1 MADTVG
7 ENGLHVIEVESQS
20 SDLKGSDVTVHYVRG
35 DMGVM
40 GDTQPGVEEGA
51 TMVFVTDFEDK
62 QIDPGLWR
70 FEFTR
75 DDSGVT
81 RQVGIEGERGNQKTV
96 QVTDAGTI

>member
-20 SDLKGSDVTVHYVRG
+20 SDLKGSDVTVHYVRA
-35 DMGVM
+35 DMRVTGNA
-40 GDTQPGVEEGA
+40 QPGVGKGS

-62 QIDPGLWR
+62 QISPGLWR

-81 RQVGIEGERGNQKTV
+81 RQVSIEGERGNQKTV
-96 QVTDAGTI
+96 QITDAGTI

>member
-20 SDLKGSDVTVHYVRG
+20 SDLKGDDVTVHYVRG
-35 DMGVM
+35 DMRVM
-40 GDTQPGVEEGA
+40 GDTQPGVVEGA

-62 QIDPGLWR
+62 QISPGLWQ

-75 DDSGVT
+75 DDAGVT
-81 RQVGIEGERGNQKTV
+81 RQVGIDGERGNRGTV
-96 QVTDAGTI
+96 QVTDAGTL